1 LIAFGTR
8 FKTTGK
14 ISIPITLVNHLN
26 HSNPRF
32 PPSSATATAVP
43 SNSPAESSSHEIANS
58 HQDITPPP
66 LRPPLPDNATPRPF
80 LGPEKPP
87 TPSQATLQSVLDQEG
102 AEETALVQHF
112 DVEGAD
118 AEAILGFDDEKEDEE
133 DVDEENGF
141 QDLPNAS
148 PELYKAFQASVR
160 VQAASRAEGNR
171 RKGGLATQK
180 AMVRAWLVRLHLSF
194 NQPSSF
200 T

>member
-1 LIAFGTR
+1 M
-8 FKTTGK
+8 
-14 ISIPITLVNHLN
+14 N
-26 HSNPRF
+26 HSNPARF
-32 PPSSATATAVP
+32 PPSSAPATTVT
-43 SNSPAESSSHEIANS
+43 SNSPAEPGSLESANS
-58 HQDITPPP
+58 HQDIAPPP
-66 LRPPLPDNATPRPF
+66 LRPPSSIDNATPRPF
-80 LGPEKPP
+80 FGPEKPP
-87 TPSQATLQSVLDQEG
+87 TPSQETPQSILDQEG

-160 VQAASRAEGNR
+160 VQAATRAEGNR

-180 AMVRAWLVRLHLSF
+180 AMVRAWLVRLRLAF
-194 NQPSSF
+194 NQPYSF